1 MGAAYGRERE
11 RRAERLQPGELPPSL
26 PAERSNLGS
35 ERSRERPET
44 PGTPDCTAS
53 AAVSLACS
61 SHRVR
66 LLTSRAVT
74 SHRRPPRRLPLGVTR
89 GTATAAPGQ
98 PGGCGLGGTARPLPE
113 PRAAPTAPPAPHRDV
128 PGPRGPEAAMPALPV
143 RGGSAA
149 GEKGSGQRAGL
160 GPLPG
165 TGPVPRPRRQPHGL
179 T

>member
-1 MGAAYGRERE
+1 MGTAYGRSGSAALSGCE
-11 RRAERLQPGELPPSL
+11 PGELPPSL

-98 PGGCGLGGTARPLPE
+98 LGGCGLGGTARALPE
-113 PRAAPTAPPAPHRDV
+113 PRAAPAAPPAPLRDV
-128 PGPRGPEAAMPALPV
+128 PWLRGPEVAVPALPA
-143 RGGSAA
+143 RGGK
-149 GEKGSGQRAGL
+149 KGSGQRAGL

-165 TGPVPRPRRQPHGL
+165 TGPAPRPRRRPHGL